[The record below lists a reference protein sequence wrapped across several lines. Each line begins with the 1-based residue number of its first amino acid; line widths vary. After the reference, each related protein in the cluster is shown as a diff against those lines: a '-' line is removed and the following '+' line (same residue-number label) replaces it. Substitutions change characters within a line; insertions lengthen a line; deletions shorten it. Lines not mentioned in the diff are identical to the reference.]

1 MVEDIFKSKII
12 EDRVEK
18 IWERIF
24 KNSNEIIK
32 QSKVHSF
39 LSIQE
44 IPTPNIHDLLV
55 QLKILHIVMDMIIAV
70 GPENG
75 LKYEHTRLILN
86 AKDQLTRMEMV
97 AEALN
102 AGNEDDYNKAIAELE
117 RQAVF

>member
-1 MVEDIFKSKII
+1 MSLSIFESKKI

-24 KNSNEIIK
+24 KNSNDVIK
-32 QSKVHSF
+32 QSKVHGF

-44 IPTPNIHDLLV
+44 IPTPNIHEMLL
-55 QLKILHIVMDMIIAV
+55 QLKVLHVVMDMIITL

-86 AKDQLTRMEMV
+86 AKEQLTRMEMV

-102 AGNEDDYNKAIAELE
+102 AGNEDDYNKAVVELE
-117 RQAVF
+117 QQAPF